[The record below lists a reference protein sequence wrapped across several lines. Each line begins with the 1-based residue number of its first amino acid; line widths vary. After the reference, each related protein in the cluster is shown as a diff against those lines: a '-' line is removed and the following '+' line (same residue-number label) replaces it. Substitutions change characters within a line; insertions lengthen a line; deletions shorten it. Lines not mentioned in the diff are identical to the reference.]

1 MYISSKKVPS
11 LLFIFISIIVL
22 MSTSYAIDIF
32 YARKTVKKSGKKE
45 NDSKEGFT
53 VIPTIDKIDMPSK
66 RDGSLYTPAG
76 YYKAD
81 ATSGKYSATGN
92 KMVKL
97 PVGDLAIPQPY
108 DVHAN
113 IPEGYYNTKI
123 NGIDYLVSIPYGY
136 TAGPNKDSIVPVS
149 KNALNTDIGIA
160 STTGAVPI
168 SGTETGTAS
177 ASSSLGSGRYS
188 ADNYNVDYHT
198 PAETLAEEE
207 GNINKN
213 MRVRDSNGDMVNL
226 TMSASQPTPTFFV
239 PGSYTFGSTT
249 YVPSYEDSVYLSR
262 TTGLS
267 TLRQVKPTSSMLGGF
282 CGQLNSD
289 PTALEQKCNSLDNTV
304 CASTDCCVL
313 LGGSKCVAG
322 NERGPKMTANYSDVT
337 IRDKDY
343 YYYKSKCYGRCV

>member
-1 MYISSKKVPS
+1 MYISAKKVPS
-11 LLFIFISIIVL
+11 LLFIFTTIIVL
-22 MSTSYAIDIF
+22 MGISYAIDRF
-32 YARKTVKKSGKKE
+32 YAKKSVKKSDNGE

-53 VIPTIDKIDMPSK
+53 IIGTIEKVNMPTKA
-66 RDGSLYTPAG
+66 DGTSYTPTG
-76 YYKAD
+76 YYRAD
-81 ATSGKYSATGN
+81 ATTGKYSATGS
-92 KMVKL
+92 KMIKL

-108 DVHAN
+108 DVHAD

-123 NGIDYLVSIPYGY
+123 NSIDYLVSIPYGY
-136 TAGPNKDSIVPVS
+136 IAGPNKDSIVPSS
-149 KNALNTDIGIA
+149 KTATITNMGNASIQGGATGSGAN
-160 STTGAVPI
+160 STT
-168 SGTETGTAS
+168 T
-177 ASSSLGSGRYS
+177 SSVLGSGRYS
-188 ADNYNVDYHT
+188 ADNYDVNYHT

-213 MRVRDSNGDMVNL
+213 MVVRDSSGNMVNL
-226 TMSASQPTPTFFV
+226 TLSASQPTPTFFV
-239 PGSYTFGSTT
+239 PGSYTFGSST

-282 CGQLNSD
+282 CGQLSSD

-343 YYYKSKCYGRCV
+343 YYYKSKCYGRCA